1 MQIGNNKA
9 ALTTEQQT
17 RLYNLWKRT
26 GKIEYKEKIALSYI
40 KCITAMSRTMQ
51 FEWDNEDILSEMI
64 MVVYDAID
72 NYDPTKAGIYTYIY
86 RIIYTKLIDRVRS
99 SKRKKKIVHNNKLP
113 IPINYVEIEEIGHIE
128 DNKMATDFKQVKDGR
143 RDIIDNDNHNI
154 LVSLLKTMDEK
165 QGKLLEM
172 KYLNQIPM
180 YTIMKELGISRQVYG
195 ELESKGLARLKE
207 NKAVVE
213 MHKED

>member
-1 MQIGNNKA
+1 
-9 ALTTEQQT
+9 
-17 RLYNLWKRT
+17 
-26 GKIEYKEKIALSYI
+26 
-40 KCITAMSRTMQ
+40 
-51 FEWDNEDILSEMI
+51 
-64 MVVYDAID
+64 
-72 NYDPTKAGIYTYIY
+72 
-86 RIIYTKLIDRVRS
+86 
-99 SKRKKKIVHNNKLP
+99 
-113 IPINYVEIEEIGHIE
+113 
-128 DNKMATDFKQVKDGR
+128 MATDFKQVKDGR